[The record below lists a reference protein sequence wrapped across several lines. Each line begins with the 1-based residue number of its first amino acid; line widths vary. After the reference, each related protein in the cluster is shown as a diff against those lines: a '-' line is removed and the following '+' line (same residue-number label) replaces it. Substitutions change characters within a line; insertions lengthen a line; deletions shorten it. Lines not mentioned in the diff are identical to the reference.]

1 MDYRIGGKK
10 MKPVFENGNVKAF
23 CPDCEAR
30 TNFEYQTGGQE
41 FGSIIITKAHYYKKK
56 QYPRMVYKLLRCA
69 GCNRGGIAKVHIINK
84 YIEEYSVLEDF
95 FPFSIEK
102 APVPKDVPESIKREF
117 REAEVCTSVKALR
130 AASAML
136 RSTLEK
142 TLKHNGYIEG
152 NLKEKIDSACK
163 EGIITTARKQRAHE
177 DVRVLGND
185 ILHDEWRG
193 VTVMEYDKAH
203 HYVQRILEDFY
214 DDRPSVKKLLKKAN
228 RKIKNEKA
236 KN

>member
-10 MKPVFENGNVKAF
+10 MKPIFENGNVKAF
-23 CPDCEAR
+23 CPDCEAI
-30 TNFEYQTGGQE
+30 TNFEYQTSGHE
-41 FGSIIITKAHYYKKK
+41 FGSIIITKTHYYKTKR
-56 QYPRMVYKLLRCA
+56 YYRIVYKLLRCA

-84 YIEEYSVLEDF
+84 YIEVYSVLEDF

-102 APVPKDVPESIKREF
+102 ASVPNNVPESIKREF
-117 REAEVCTSVKALR
+117 REAEVCASTKAFR

-142 TLKHNGYIEG
+142 TLKHNGYTEG

-163 EGIITTARKQRAHE
+163 EEIITTARKQRAHG

-185 ILHDEWRG
+185 ILHDEWRR
-193 VTVMEYDKAH
+193 VTVMEYEKAH
-203 HYVQRILEDFY
+203 HYAQRILEDFY
-214 DDRPSVKKLLKKAN
+214 DDRPSVKKLLK
-228 RKIKNEKA
+228 RQIER
-236 KN
+236 